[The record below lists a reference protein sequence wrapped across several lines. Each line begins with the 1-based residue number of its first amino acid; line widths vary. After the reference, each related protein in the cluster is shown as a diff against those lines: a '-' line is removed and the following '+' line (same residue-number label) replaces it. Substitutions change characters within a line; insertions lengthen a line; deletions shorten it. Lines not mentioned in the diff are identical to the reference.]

1 MMKIQLT
8 RHVSAAL
15 LTLLAAV
22 TLAGCD
28 NNKSVETQSKVLR
41 VGTTRQSFP
50 GSYKENGTLVGYDV
64 EVVETIARELGYQVT
79 WTTADFSGLMG
90 QLEA

>member
-15 LTLLAAV
+15 LTLLAAM

-28 NNKSVETQSKVLR
+28 NNKSVGTQSKVLR
-41 VGTTRQSFP
+41 VGTTGQSFP
-50 GSYKENGTLVGYDV
+50 GSYKENGTLVG
-64 EVVETIARELGYQVT
+64 
-79 WTTADFSGLMG
+79 
-90 QLEA
+90 